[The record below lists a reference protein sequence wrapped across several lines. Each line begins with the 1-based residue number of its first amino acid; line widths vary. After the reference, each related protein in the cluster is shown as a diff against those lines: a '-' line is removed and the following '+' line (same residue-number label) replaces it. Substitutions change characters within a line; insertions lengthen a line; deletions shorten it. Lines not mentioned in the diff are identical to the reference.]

1 MFPTLSPQTSVQQIN
16 ALKIK
21 SPLSLIS
28 EMLLV
33 KARSTPI
40 SNKNVVLVQA
50 VHHEMLMDSLPAI
63 WVSGVLWLPQMS
75 SVTDT
80 AVMYFHF
87 RYYLPDHQTPNV
99 HAGVTELRNS
109 DVRGETTP
117 IPLAAV
123 LQYSYTRSFSVLKFF
138 ESYWSTS
145 RSEICYTPLPVL
157 LQLC

>member
-50 VHHEMLMDSLPAI
+50 VRHEMLMDSLPAI

-109 DVRGETTP
+109 DVQGETTP

-138 ESYWSTS
+138 ESHWSTS